1 MDFSHYS
8 DEPVQLAVDLVNSLD
23 PISGLEKLETPE
35 DISALVGDRTS
46 GWAGGEL
53 VPTDNDLKK
62 IRSVRK
68 QLRAVFE
75 AADETEAADILNG
88 VLGEVGAMPRI
99 SVHGPGAHL
108 HFEATGESVAP
119 LLGAVTAM
127 GLTTA
132 LIEGGFERFGTCDSK
147 TCGDAYVDTSRN
159 RSRRNC
165 SEKCTTR
172 ENVAAYRSRLND

>member
-23 PISGLEKLETPE
+23 PISGQEKLVTPE
-35 DISALVGDRTS
+35 DVTSLVGDRTS
-46 GWAGGEL
+46 EWDGAEFA
-53 VPTDNDLKK
+53 PTDRDLKE
-62 IRSVRK
+62 IRSVRQ
-68 QLRAVFE
+68 QLRAVFD
-75 AADETEAADILNG
+75 AADETEAAGILNG
-88 VLGEVGAMPRI
+88 LLGEVGAMPRI
-99 SVHGPGAHL
+99 SVHGSGPHL
-108 HFEATGESVAP
+108 HFEASRDSVARW
-119 LLGAVTAM
+119 LGAVTAM

-147 TCGDAYVDTSRN
+147 TCNDAYVDTSRN

-172 ENVAAYRSRLND
+172 ENVAAHRSRLNS

>member
-8 DEPVQLAVDLVNSLD
+8 DEPVQLAVDLVNSLN
-23 PISGLEKLETPE
+23 PISGEEQLETPA
-35 DISALVGDRTS
+35 DISALVGDRTT
-46 GWAGGEL
+46 GWAGAEL
-53 VPTDNDLKK
+53 APTDRDLNE

-68 QLRAVFE
+68 QLRAVFD
-75 AADETEAADILNG
+75 AADETEAARILNG
-88 VLGEVGAMPRI
+88 LLGEVGAMPRI
-99 SVHGPGAHL
+99 SVHGIGPHL
-108 HFEATGESVAP
+108 HFEATGESVARW
-119 LLGAVTAM
+119 LGAVTAM

-147 TCGDAYVDTSRN
+147 TCADAYVDTSRN

-172 ENVAAYRSRLND
+172 ENVAAYRSRLNN

>member
-23 PISGLEKLETPE
+23 PIHGQERLNTPE

-46 GWAGGEL
+46 GWGAEEL
-53 VPTDNDLKK
+53 TPTDRDLKE

-68 QLRAVFE
+68 QLRAVFD
-75 AADETEAADILNG
+75 AADETEAANILNG
-88 VLGEVGAMPRI
+88 ILGDVGAMPRI
-99 SVHGPGAHL
+99 SVHGIGPHL
-108 HFEATGESVAP
+108 HFEATGESVARW
-119 LLGAVTAM
+119 LGAVTAM

-132 LIEGGFERFGTCDSK
+132 LIEGGFERFGTCNSK
-147 TCGDAYVDTSRN
+147 TCADAYVDTSRN

-172 ENVAAYRSRLND
+172 ENVAAYRSRLNN

>member
-23 PISGLEKLETPE
+23 PISGKEKLETPE
-35 DISALVGDRTS
+35 DISALVGDRTA
-46 GWAGGEL
+46 GWEGAEL
-53 VPTDNDLKK
+53 SPTERDLKE

-68 QLRAVFE
+68 QLRAVFD
-75 AADETEAADILNG
+75 AADETEAAGILNG
-88 VLGEVGAMPRI
+88 LLGEVGAMPRI
-99 SVHGPGAHL
+99 SVHAIGPHL
-108 HFEATGESVAP
+108 HFEATGESVARW
-119 LLGAVTAM
+119 LGAVTAM

-147 TCGDAYVDTSRN
+147 TCADAYVDTSRN

-172 ENVAAYRSRLND
+172 ENVAAYRSRLKN

>member
-23 PISGLEKLETPE
+23 PISGQEKLLIPD
-35 DISALVGDRTS
+35 DIPALVGDRTS
-46 GWAGGEL
+46 GWEGAEL
-53 VPTDNDLKK
+53 SATNKDLKE
-62 IRSVRK
+62 IRSLRIR
-68 QLRAVFE
+68 LRAVFE
-75 AADETEAADILNG
+75 ASDETEAANILNG
-88 VLGEVGAMPRI
+88 LLGEVGATPRI
-99 SVHGPGAHL
+99 SVHGIGPHL
-108 HFEATGESVAP
+108 HFEASAQSVARW
-119 LLGAVTAM
+119 LGAVTAR

-147 TCGDAYVDTSRN
+147 SCADAYVDTSRN

-172 ENVAAYRSRLND
+172 ENVAAYRSRLNS

>member
-23 PISGLEKLETPE
+23 RISSVEKLESPE
-35 DISALVGDRTS
+35 DIVALVGDRKS
-46 GWAGGEL
+46 GWDGTEL
-53 VPTDNDLKK
+53 SPTERDLKE
-62 IRSVRK
+62 IRSLRR
-68 QLRAVFE
+68 QLRGVFD
-75 AADETEAADILNG
+75 AANDTEAARILNG
-88 VLGEVGAMPRI
+88 VLGEVGATPRI
-99 SVHGPGAHL
+99 SVHGIGPHL
-108 HFEATGESVAP
+108 HFEASGDSVARW
-119 LLGAVTAM
+119 LGAVTAM

-147 TCGDAYVDTSRN
+147 TCDDAYVDTSRN

-172 ENVAAYRSRLND
+172 ENVAAYRSRLTN